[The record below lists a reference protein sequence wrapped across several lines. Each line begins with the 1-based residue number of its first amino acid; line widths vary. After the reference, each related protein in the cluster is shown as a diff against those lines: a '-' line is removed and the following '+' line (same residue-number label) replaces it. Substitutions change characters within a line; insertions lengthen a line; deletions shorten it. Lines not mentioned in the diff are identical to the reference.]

1 MEWFRKLTVGSKLI
15 GGFLCVAAIGALVGI
30 NGITKSSQINDL
42 AQLMYEREIAGMLH
56 ATEANINLIA
66 AGRSMRS
73 AVLSA
78 TEQERARHLQS
89 VTRRL
94 TLAQSELE
102 SSTQY
107 FVSDAGKALARDAGT
122 ALRAYASGLEQVA
135 VLLQGEELNS
145 TRASIDKMQAVRPL
159 ADQADDLLGQLVER
173 KRGDAKALNQETDA
187 IYGHIRVL
195 LITLTAGGVLVG
207 LFVGI
212 ALTRSLTRS
221 LGGEP
226 ADVAQAANAIAAGNL
241 SLPIDTSRA
250 GAGSVVAAM
259 HGMQRSLREVVGTV
273 RAASD
278 SIATGASQIAV
289 GNTDLSQRTEEQASN
304 LEETAASMEELT
316 STVQSSADASRQAAD
331 LARTASA
338 AAHHGGRVVGQVVA
352 TMGEINA
359 SSQRISDIIGVID
372 GIAFQTNILALNAAV
387 EAARAGE
394 QGRGF
399 AVVAGEVRSLAQ
411 KSALAAKEIKD
422 LIQDSVGRVEKGSQL
437 VHDAGQVMNTLV
449 TQVRSV
455 ADLIGEITAATQEQT
470 AGIGQINEAVIQLD
484 TVTQQNAALVEE
496 AAAAAD
502 SLNHQAQ
509 QLVQAVAVF
518 QLGDGVPRPAE
529 AASRP
534 VATAPQRTA
543 PALPRA
549 QRDAAQ
555 PAAGSGQVALAAQA
569 WKQF

>member
-1 MEWFRKLTVGSKLI
+1 MQWFKKLTVGSKLI
-15 GGFLCVAAIGALVGI
+15 GGFLTVAAIGALIGV
-30 NGITKSSQINDL
+30 NGIQKSSQINDL

-56 ATEANINLIA
+56 ATEANISLIA

-122 ALRAYASGLEQVA
+122 ALRAYASGLDQVA

-273 RAASD
+273 REASD

-304 LEETAASMEELT
+304 LEET
-316 STVQSSADASRQAAD
+316 DASRQAAD

-338 AAHHGGRVVGQVVA
+338 AAQDGGRVVGQVVT
-352 TMGEINA
+352 TMQEINA

-411 KSALAAKEIKD
+411 KSALAAKEIKG
-422 LIQDSVGRVEKGSQL
+422 LIHDSVGRVEKGSQL
-437 VHDAGQVMNTLV
+437 VNDAGQVMGTLV

-455 ADLIGEITAATQEQT
+455 ADLIGEITSATQEQT

-518 QLGDGVPRPAE
+518 DLGDGAPRAAATSGHTVP
-529 AASRP
+529 AAP
-534 VATAPQRTA
+534 LRTA
-543 PALPRA
+543 AALPRTQ
-549 QRDAAQ
+549 QREASQ
-555 PAAGSGQVALAAQA
+555 PAVGAGSGRVALAADA